1 MFIFLLKISFVFYF
15 YKIKSPVFKDISKM
29 KLLTKIGVLVF
40 ILLAFGCEKEE
51 DSSAEKISL
60 LSISVNGATLTN
72 NAQNISIDGVINMSF
87 SSVLDPS
94 AFSAQLSIAANGAA
108 ENPTIAYTNSNSKAN
123 IEVDFNYSTTYTLT
137 LNAGTI
143 GANGEELDAPINL
156 TFSTQIDNTIT
167 SMAPCTNSSQCV
179 QTVMLNGTNGSGAFE
194 LYSNYPIYEE
204 NASWGNLRQAVIV
217 VHGASHNPDAY
228 FSYLTNTLNAESL
241 SENTVLIAP
250 FFRNTATSSAD
261 DFYWSSTGWRDG
273 KLSNNSNKISSFEVL
288 DKIIEQLADAEHF
301 PVLDQI
307 IITGQSSGG
316 RFTHVFAPSNKSHEL
331 YPNIKFDYVVSESQY
346 FYYPDGQR
354 IDESTNQLYTPTGCA
369 GYGIWPFG
377 FNVAPEYLAGVS
389 ETNFNQKFITRPI
402 TYLLGNGTASDPTL
416 NLNNCSATLLGSSRY
431 QRGENM
437 FQYMELVHGATHN
450 HSKTIANGITH
461 NGSAIYQSSAFR
473 MLLMDLLN

>member
-1 MFIFLLKISFVFYF
+1 
-15 YKIKSPVFKDISKM
+15 M
-29 KLLTKIGVLVF
+29 KLLSKIGVLIF
-40 ILLAFGCEKEE
+40 ILLAFGCKKDD
-51 DSSAEKISL
+51 DSSVEKISL
-60 LSISVNGATLTN
+60 LSISVDGAILTNGA
-72 NAQNISIDGVINMSF
+72 QSIPIDQPITMSF
-87 SSVLDPS
+87 SAVLDPS
-94 AFSAQLSIAANGAA
+94 AFSSQLSITSNGGS
-108 ENPTIAYTNSNSKAN
+108 ETLNITYTNSNSKAN

-143 GANGEELDAPINL
+143 GANGEELNTPINI
-156 TFSTQIDNTIT
+156 TFSTQENNTIT
-167 SMAPCTNSSQCV
+167 SMAPCTTPSQCV
-179 QTVMLNGTNGSGAFE
+179 QTVLLNGTTGSGAFE
-194 LYSNYPIYEE
+194 FYSNYPIYEE
-204 NASWGNLRQAVIV
+204 NAAWENLTQAVIV
-217 VHGASHNPDAY
+217 VHGASHNPDDY

-241 SENTVLIAP
+241 SDNTVLIAP
-250 FFRNTATSSAD
+250 FFRNVATNSAD

-288 DKIIEQLADAEHF
+288 DEIIEQLVDAEHF

-354 IDESTNQLYTPTGCA
+354 INEGTNQLYTPTGCS
-369 GYGIWPFG
+369 GYDIWPFG
-377 FNVAPEYLAGVS
+377 FNVTPEYLAGVT
-389 ETNFNQKFITRPI
+389 ETNFNQKFITRTI
-402 TYLLGNGTASDPTL
+402 TYLLGNGTGSDPTL
-416 NLNNCSATLLGSSRY
+416 NTNNCSATLLGSSRY

-437 FQYMELVHGATHN
+437 FQYMELVYGATHN

-473 MLLMDLLN
+473 SLLQDLLN

>member
-1 MFIFLLKISFVFYF
+1 
-15 YKIKSPVFKDISKM
+15 M
-29 KLLTKIGVLVF
+29 KLLSKIGVLVF
-40 ILLAFGCEKEE
+40 ILLAFGCKKEE
-51 DSSAEKISL
+51 ESSVEKISL
-60 LSISVNGATLTN
+60 LSISVDGATLIN
-72 NAQNISIDGVINMSF
+72 NAQSIPIAGVITMSF
-87 SSVLDPS
+87 SAVLAPS
-94 AFSAQLSIAANGAA
+94 AFSAKLSITSNGAA
-108 ENPTIAYTNSNSKAN
+108 ETPSITYTNSNSKAN
-123 IEVDFNYSTTYTLT
+123 IEVGFNYSATYTLS
-137 LNAGTI
+137 LDAGVI
-143 GANGEELDAPINL
+143 GANGEELDAPINI
-156 TFSTQIDNTIT
+156 TFSTQENNTIT
-167 SMAPCTNSSQCV
+167 SMAPCTTPSQCV
-179 QTVMLNGTNGSGAFE
+179 QTVLLEGTTGSGAFE
-194 LYSNYPIYEE
+194 FYSNYPIYEE
-204 NASWGNLRQAVIV
+204 DAAWENLTQAVIV

-228 FSYLTNTLNAESL
+228 FSYLTNTLNVESL

-250 FFRNTATSSAD
+250 FFRNVAASSAD

-273 KLSNNSNKISSFEVL
+273 KLSNNSNKVSSFEVL

-316 RFTHVFAPSNKSHEL
+316 RFTHVFAPSNRSHEL

-437 FQYMELVHGATHN
+437 FQYMELVYGATHN

-461 NGSAIYQSSAFR
+461 NGSAIYQSSTFR
-473 MLLMDLLN
+473 TLLMNLLN